1 MNISLNT
8 PTIYN
13 EIRENPNYMTVSGK
27 ETDPTVSSSAWLAL
41 VIISSLALVTM
52 YGETM
57 VLPAI
62 PNFIKDFGVS
72 YNTSSWILS
81 SYLIAG
87 AVMTPIA
94 GKLSDVYGKKKILLI
109 VMMIYSAGILGGG
122 FANSFGT
129 MIFARIAQGVGISMF
144 PIAFGIVR
152 DIFPIKKLAIAQG
165 IFTSTF
171 FGGSVVGLLVG
182 ARIISSYGW
191 HATFFSVF
199 PIAIML
205 AVVMAKLIR
214 LPTSEDPGYPHGLD
228 IKGAIALSVTVILFL
243 MGVSYIEEIALGD
256 MNSLIFFAGSTA
268 SAIVFAIIEKRTPH
282 PLVDFKV
289 LANKILLPTNVI
301 LMIVGVSTFMVY
313 QTIPILVQSPRPLGF
328 GGDAIST
335 ANVQLP
341 FMIISLLVSAAS
353 GFIVSRVGNF
363 RLTALGTVVCTMGF
377 FGLVAFHSTEFMISA
392 ALGVISI
399 GLSFAFVGGF
409 NIILVSSPHKV
420 EGISLGMSVLLILV
434 GQSLGPSV
442 AGMFQQMYSQ
452 TIPNVQGAFPS
463 ALSYMQIFSS
473 AGILSLVSVVLVV
486 LLRSK
491 VKTLPSY
498 NLES

>member
-1 MNISLNT
+1 MSSLSIMAT
-8 PTIYN
+8 
-13 EIRENPNYMTVSGK
+13 SGK
-27 ETDPTVSSSAWLAL
+27 ESGTTVSSSAWLSLAI
-41 VIISSLALVTM
+41 VSGLALVTM

-62 PNFIKDFGVS
+62 PDFIKDFGIT
-72 YNTSSWILS
+72 YNVSSWILS

-109 VMMIYSAGILGGG
+109 VMMIYAAGILGGG

-152 DIFPIKKLAIAQG
+152 DIFPMQKLAIAQG

-171 FGGSVVGLLVG
+171 FGGSVVGLIVG

-191 HATFFSVF
+191 HYTFFSVF
-199 PIAIML
+199 PVAIIL
-205 AVVMAKLIR
+205 AVIMAKLIQIPR
-214 LPTSEDPGYPHGLD
+214 VESSEQSHGID

-243 MGVSYIEEIALGD
+243 MGVSYMQEISQGNLY
-256 MNSLIFFAGSTA
+256 SLVFFTA
-268 SAIVFAIIEKRTPH
+268 AAASGFVFITEEKRTPF
-282 PLVDFKV
+282 PLVDLRILV
-289 LANKILLPTNVI
+289 NKILLPTNVI
-301 LMIVGVSTFMVY
+301 LMIVGISTFMVY
-313 QTIPILVQSPRPLGF
+313 QTIPILIQSPQPLGF
-328 GGDAIST
+328 GGDAITT

-341 FMIISLLVSAAS
+341 FMIVSLIVSAAS
-353 GFIVSRVGNF
+353 GFIVSKVGNF
-363 RLTALGTVVCTMGF
+363 RLTALGTIVCTIGF
-377 FGLVAFHSTEFMISA
+377 FGLVAFHSTEYMISA
-392 ALGVISI
+392 ALGIISV

-409 NIILVSSPHKV
+409 NIILVSSPQKS
-420 EGISLGMSVLLILV
+420 EGVSLGMSVLLILV

-442 AGMFQQMYSQ
+442 AGMFQQMYTQ
-452 TIPNVQGAFPS
+452 TIPNVPGVFPS
-463 ALSYMQIFSS
+463 ALSYLQIFSS

-486 LLRSK
+486 VLNRK
-491 VKTLPSY
+491 IKEHRKD
-498 NLES
+498 NLVQ

>member
-1 MNISLNT
+1 
-8 PTIYN
+8 
-13 EIRENPNYMTVSGK
+13 MTDEK
-27 ETDPTVSSSAWLAL
+27 EADPTVSSSAWLAL
-41 VIISSLALVTM
+41 AIISSLALVTM

-72 YNTSSWILS
+72 YNTASWILS

-94 GKLSDVYGKKKILLI
+94 GKLSDVYGKKKVLLI

-122 FANSFGT
+122 FANSFDT

-171 FGGSVVGLLVG
+171 FGGSVVGLIVG

-199 PIAIML
+199 PIAIIL
-205 AVVMAKLIR
+205 AVVMAKLIKI
-214 LPTSEDPGYPHGLD
+214 PQSEDPGQYHGID
-228 IKGAIALSVTVILFL
+228 IKGAISLSVTVILFL
-243 MGVSYIEEIALGD
+243 MGVSYIEEIAQGN
-256 MNSLIFFAGSTA
+256 MNSLAFFAGSAA
-268 SAIVFAIIEKRTPH
+268 SLLVFTLVEKRTPH
-282 PLVDFKV
+282 PLIDFKV
-289 LANKILLPTNVI
+289 LANKILLPTNVV

-341 FMIISLLVSAAS
+341 FMIISLIVSAAS
-353 GFIVSRVGNF
+353 GFIVSKVGNF
-363 RLTALGTVVCTMGF
+363 RLTALGTVICTIGF

-392 ALGVISI
+392 ALGIISV
-399 GLSFAFVGGF
+399 GLSFTFVGGF
-409 NIILVSSPHKV
+409 NIILVSSPQKA

-452 TIPNVQGAFPS
+452 TIPNIPGVFPT
-463 ALSYMQIFSS
+463 ALSYLEIFSS
-473 AGILSLVSVVLVV
+473 AGILSIVSVILVV
-486 LLRSK
+486 LLRNK
-491 VKTLPSY
+491 VKAQPSY
-498 NLES
+498 NVES

>member
-1 MNISLNT
+1 MT
-8 PTIYN
+8 N
-13 EIRENPNYMTVSGK
+13 EK
-27 ETDPTVSSSAWLAL
+27 ESVPTVSSSAWLAL
-41 VIISSLALVTM
+41 AIISSLALVTM

-72 YNTSSWILS
+72 YNTASWILS

-122 FANSFGT
+122 FANSFDT

-152 DIFPIKKLAIAQG
+152 DIFPMQKLAIAQG

-171 FGGSVVGLLVG
+171 FGGSVVGLIVG

-199 PIAIML
+199 PIAIIL
-205 AVVMAKLIR
+205 AVVMAKLIKI
-214 LPTSEDPGYPHGLD
+214 PQSEDPGQYHGID
-228 IKGAIALSVTVILFL
+228 IKGAITLSVTVILFL
-243 MGVSYIEEIALGD
+243 MGVSYIEEIAQGN
-256 MNSLIFFAGSTA
+256 MNSLAFFAGSAA
-268 SAIVFAIIEKRTPH
+268 SLLVFTLVEKRTSH
-282 PLVDFKV
+282 PLIDFKV
-289 LANKILLPTNVI
+289 LANKILLPTNVV

-341 FMIISLLVSAAS
+341 FMIISLIVSAAS
-353 GFIVSRVGNF
+353 GFIVSKVGNF
-363 RLTALGTVVCTMGF
+363 RLTALGTIVCTIGF

-392 ALGVISI
+392 ALGIISV

-409 NIILVSSPHKV
+409 NIILVSSPQKF

-442 AGMFQQMYSQ
+442 AGMFQQMYTQ
-452 TIPNVQGAFPS
+452 TIPNVSGAFPS
-463 ALSYMQIFSS
+463 AMSYMQIFSS
-473 AGILSLVSVVLVV
+473 AGILSLVSVVLVII
-486 LLRSK
+486 LNK
-491 VKTLPSY
+491 KIKTQQ
-498 NLES
+498 NLET

>member
-1 MNISLNT
+1 
-8 PTIYN
+8 
-13 EIRENPNYMTVSGK
+13 MTDEK
-27 ETDPTVSSSAWLAL
+27 EADPTVSSSAWLAL
-41 VIISSLALVTM
+41 AIISSLALVTM

-72 YNTSSWILS
+72 YNTASWILS

-122 FANSFGT
+122 FANSFDT

-152 DIFPIKKLAIAQG
+152 DIFPMKKLAIAQG

-171 FGGSVVGLLVG
+171 FGGSVVGLIVG

-205 AVVMAKLIR
+205 AVVMAKLIKI
-214 LPTSEDPGYPHGLD
+214 PQSIDPGQYHGID

-243 MGVSYIEEIALGD
+243 MGVSYIEEIAQGN
-256 MNSLIFFAGSTA
+256 MNSLAFFAGSAA
-268 SAIVFAIIEKRTPH
+268 SLLVFTLVEKRTAH
-282 PLVDFKV
+282 PLIDFKV
-289 LANKILLPTNVI
+289 LANKILLPTNVV

-341 FMIISLLVSAAS
+341 FMIISLIVSAAS
-353 GFIVSRVGNF
+353 GFIVSKVGNF
-363 RLTALGTVVCTMGF
+363 RLTALGTVICTIGF

-392 ALGVISI
+392 ALGIISV
-399 GLSFAFVGGF
+399 GLSFTFVGGF
-409 NIILVSSPHKV
+409 NIILVSSPQKA

-442 AGMFQQMYSQ
+442 AGMFQQMHSQ
-452 TIPNVQGAFPS
+452 TIPNIPGVFPT
-463 ALSYMQIFSS
+463 ALSYLEIFSS
-473 AGILSLVSVVLVV
+473 AGILSIVSIVLVV
-486 LLRSK
+486 LLRNK
-491 VKTLPSY
+491 VKAQPSY

>member
-1 MNISLNT
+1 MT
-8 PTIYN
+8 N
-13 EIRENPNYMTVSGK
+13 EK
-27 ETDPTVSSSAWLAL
+27 ESVPTVSSSAWLAL
-41 VIISSLALVTM
+41 AIISSLALVTM

-72 YNTSSWILS
+72 YNTASWILS

-122 FANSFGT
+122 FANSFDT

-152 DIFPIKKLAIAQG
+152 DIFPMQKLAIAQG

-171 FGGSVVGLLVG
+171 FGGSVVGLIVG

-199 PIAIML
+199 PIAIIL
-205 AVVMAKLIR
+205 AVVMAKLIKI
-214 LPTSEDPGYPHGLD
+214 PQSEDPGQYHGID
-228 IKGAIALSVTVILFL
+228 IKGAITLSVTVILFL
-243 MGVSYIEEIALGD
+243 MGVSYIEEIAQGN
-256 MNSLIFFAGSTA
+256 MNSLAFFAGSAA
-268 SAIVFAIIEKRTPH
+268 SLLVFTLVEKRTSH
-282 PLVDFKV
+282 PLIDFKV
-289 LANKILLPTNVI
+289 LANKILLPTNVV

-335 ANVQLP
+335 ANIQLP
-341 FMIISLLVSAAS
+341 FMIISLIVSAAS
-353 GFIVSRVGNF
+353 GFIVSKVGNF
-363 RLTALGTVVCTMGF
+363 RLTALGTIICTIGF

-392 ALGVISI
+392 ALGIISV
-399 GLSFAFVGGF
+399 GLSFTFVGGF
-409 NIILVSSPHKV
+409 NIILVSSPHKA
-420 EGISLGMSVLLILV
+420 EGISLGMS
-434 GQSLGPSV
+434 
-442 AGMFQQMYSQ
+442 
-452 TIPNVQGAFPS
+452 
-463 ALSYMQIFSS
+463 
-473 AGILSLVSVVLVV
+473 
-486 LLRSK
+486 
-491 VKTLPSY
+491 
-498 NLES
+498 